1 MSKKNPETNWDT
13 YYSKPYR
20 ITNYTRKTT
29 EYLLLKLFDIFCKN
43 LNTKRIVEL
52 GGANSCFYDAIKLK
66 VKPKKFHVVDNNKL
80 GLKKF
85 KEKIVHDKNVS
96 YENASVL
103 DLKTE
108 NLFDISFSIGL
119 IEHFDK
125 EGTAKAIKTHFDII
139 KKDGITIISFPT
151 PTFLYRITRKICEII
166 GIWFFHDERPLEFEE
181 VIKETQKYGEII
193 FKKINWKVL
202 LTQGFIVA
210 KKQ

>member
-1 MSKKNPETNWDT
+1 M
-13 YYSKPYR
+13 
-20 ITNYTRKTT
+20 
-29 EYLLLKLFDIFCKN
+29 LKLFDIFCKN